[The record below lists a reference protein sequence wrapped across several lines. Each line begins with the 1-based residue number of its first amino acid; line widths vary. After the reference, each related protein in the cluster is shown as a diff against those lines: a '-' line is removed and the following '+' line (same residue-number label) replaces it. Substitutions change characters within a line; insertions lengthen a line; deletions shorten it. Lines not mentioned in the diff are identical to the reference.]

1 MKSFVKLTALALLP
15 LVFNSCGSGKGG
27 DSSTITTRPKTLDGL
42 VLTLDTNVRFELI
55 RNIGTPAAIQNG
67 DVEVGTFF
75 YTLGGVQL
83 RQYPNQGGDNS
94 DTRYPD
100 SISNASYTYQA
111 INETSGLLT
120 LNGIG
125 VNDLNTTGGFNAN
138 NGSFTFLFNTDSLDN
153 VINQV
158 EIDLTFTS
166 NGQTVVTGVTT
177 VRIPGSL
184 APQYDVIRVPTTIR
198 LASSGGPVPVNYNP
212 EVDPLRPSRIVPESL
227 DNLRFQFTNGI
238 PDPNFDFTIDFV
250 SESVQTTD
258 RVPTELGQGFL
269 RVAGSPVVNAIDYTW
284 TRIGGTDSATMVI
297 SNSNQTFDGTYR
309 MDFKGKDN
317 GNYFGTV
324 DGNTPDAAEVTGK
337 FFIPGIP

>member
-1 MKSFVKLTALALLP
+1 MKSFVKLAALALLP
-15 LVFNSCGSGKGG
+15 LLFNSCGSGKGG
-27 DSSTITTRPKTLDGL
+27 DATATTRPKTLDGL
-42 VLTLDTNVRFELI
+42 VLTLDNNVRFELI
-55 RNIGTPAAIQNG
+55 RNIGTPGAIQNG

-75 YTLGGVQL
+75 YSLGGVQL

-120 LNGIG
+120 FTGIG

-138 NGSFTFLFNTDSLDN
+138 NGSFTYLFNSGSDFVPNN
-153 VINQV
+153 VV
-158 EIDLTFTS
+158 ELDLTFSS

-177 VRIPGSL
+177 VRIPGSA

-198 LASSGGPVPVNYNP
+198 LSSGGLVPINYNP
-212 EVDPLRPSRIVPESL
+212 EIDPLRPSRIVPESL

-238 PDPNFDFTIDFV
+238 PDPNFDFTIDFT
-250 SESVQTTD
+250 SESVITVD

-284 TRIGGTDSATMVI
+284 TRIGGTDSATLVI

-309 MDFKGKDN
+309 VDFKGQDN